1 MSGFRAEVSVSDLS
15 AMDTTSFTPV
25 RRPPSC
31 SGKKANM
38 STTSCCHR
46 PNFLTATVHPFCCF
60 CEFCRWSLHHE
71 SANLVQKDVQAL
83 LWIFRVCWGSFCRFG
98 PNPMEISIRPCDIA
112 DLRRAPCLGFSYLFH
127 LMQSPCTASC
137 LCRVALKQ
145 LPLSCVSNPHHIMD
159 PENAN
164 SCAGMTSINY

>member
-1 MSGFRAEVSVSDLS
+1 MSVSDLS

-60 CEFCRWSLHHE
+60 VN
-71 SANLVQKDVQAL
+71 SAGGVCTMNLPTLSKKTCKL
-83 LWIFRVCWGSFCRFG
+83 CYGSFVFVG
-98 PNPMEISIRPCDIA
+98 DLFAVSVLTPMEISIRPCDIA